1 MRSLRLLQPERTK
14 TLWRPSEEPD
24 SPLPATF
31 LSQRP
36 NLTLSKKLFPRSKR
50 GRHIFQHRRTEFKFL
65 IPLSRPHA
73 PTDFLILSMAAQVGR
88 LDLASFKCKPLPTLF
103 SEFNSQSSDAA
114 AIAAAAAIGILVF
127 PLVSIPLPIPT
138 SSLGASPHPSLLP
151 VLDHLIAGRQHLF
164 AHQLQGLLLQQT
176 AHFNHAITIFVIGTH
191 REVAAAL
198 PALLTPRQTPRR
210 PRVVPTSETL
220 PQTKLSRGSLRGP
233 TPQHAPSSLGPGGI
247 FGHFSGLSAGQLS
260 RIPRTLRTST
270 ILCFLFPLCR
280 TLPLIASVLLRG
292 CLALLS
298 LQILH
303 LPAAGLPPLKT
314 KGRALRL
321 LRKGRSLYSHPLSFR
336 MVPLHPTLTRRNRVV
351 LALLAVKSFAM
362 ALRCVPLPLP
372 HFALPLVLH
381 LIRLEKEPKSD
392 LLQKLLVLLKV
403 LILVSPRPPM
413 RALVSLRREL
423 CLVRHKLHSRM
434 GYSRRFFRLMVN
446 TLPLL
451 ALAGVLSLGMRRTPL
466 GRMAMKAEM
475 LLWMRILMLKTF
487 VLKPLAFL
495 EQAQCQASDLASAEA
510 PLTSAEAPPG
520 RGCPHCL

>member
-1 MRSLRLLQPERTK
+1 M
-14 TLWRPSEEPD
+14 
-24 SPLPATF
+24 
-31 LSQRP
+31 
-36 NLTLSKKLFPRSKR
+36 
-50 GRHIFQHRRTEFKFL
+50 
-65 IPLSRPHA
+65 
-73 PTDFLILSMAAQVGR
+73 
-88 LDLASFKCKPLPTLF
+88 
-103 SEFNSQSSDAA
+103 
-114 AIAAAAAIGILVF
+114 
-127 PLVSIPLPIPT
+127 
-138 SSLGASPHPSLLP
+138 
-151 VLDHLIAGRQHLF
+151 
-164 AHQLQGLLLQQT
+164 QQT

-280 TLPLIASVLLRG
+280 ALPLIASFLLRG

-381 LIRLEKEPKSD
+381 LIRLEKEPQSD
-392 LLQKLLVLLKV
+392 LLQENVGVTESANPSFSQASHAGFGFAEAGIMFSASKIAFQNVLQ
-403 LILVSPRPPM
+403 PP
-413 RALVSLRREL
+413 L
-423 CLVRHKLHSRM
+423 
-434 GYSRRFFRLMVN
+434 FRLMVN

-451 ALAGVLSLGMRRTPL
+451 APAGVLSLGMRRTPL
-466 GRMAMKAEM
+466 GRMTMKAEM

-495 EQAQCQASDLASAEA
+495 EQAQCQASDLASAAA
-510 PLTSAEAPPG
+510 PLTSDEAPPG